1 MSDNIVL
8 NAELRSDSGKGA
20 SRRLRH
26 QGLVPAI
33 VYGGD
38 RDPAQISIKHN
49 EFIHELENDAIY
61 TQVIELRVG
70 EKRQEV
76 ILRDLQRHPYKNK
89 LMHADFFRI
98 DQNKPIK
105 VVVPIHVENAD
116 ECVGVKMDGGMMTQ
130 LVTEIEIIALPKDL
144 PEMLEIDAENLHLG
158 ETLHLTDIQMPE
170 GVRTHRAQQSRPR
183 GSPRHRARRSE
194 RRRGIGGQDACR
206 SRAGRRGRSRS
217 AAEGEEPPPTTKAGE
232 TMPVAMP
239 RKATTKANPLW
250 PL

>member
-1 MSDNIVL
+1 MSSDTLHL
-8 NAELRSDSGKGA
+8 NAALRSDSGKGA

-38 RDPAQISIKHN
+38 RDPAMVTIPHN

-70 EKRQEV
+70 DKKQEV

-89 LMHADFFRI
+89 VMHADFFRI

-116 ECVGVKMDGGMMTQ
+116 NCVGVKMDGGMMTQ
-130 LVTEIEIIALPKDL
+130 IVTEIEIISLPKDL
-144 PEMLEIDAENLHLG
+144 PEYLEIDAENLHLG
-158 ETLHLTDIQMPE
+158 ESLHLTDIKLPE
-170 GVRTHRAQQSRPR
+170 GVEIVALTYLEDVEDIEHDDHNVGVLSVVKTREEIIEDEAPEA
-183 GSPRHRARRSE
+183 P
-194 RRRGIGGQDACR
+194 
-206 SRAGRRGRSRS
+206 
-217 AAEGEEPPPTTKAGE
+217 EGEELEEGE
-232 TMPVAMP
+232 VAEGDTEESEGE
-239 RKATTKANPLW
+239 ASGEE
-250 PL
+250 